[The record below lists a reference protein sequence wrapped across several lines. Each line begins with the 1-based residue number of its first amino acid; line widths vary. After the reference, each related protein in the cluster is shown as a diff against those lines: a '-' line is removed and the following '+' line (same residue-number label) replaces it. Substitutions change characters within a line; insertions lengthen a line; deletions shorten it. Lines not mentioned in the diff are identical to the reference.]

1 MTEEEKIHLP
11 EQIKKDNW
19 AFYVLSR
26 SDDPA
31 IKCLNVGNL
40 ITNLKATM
48 KLAGVTDNDPLL
60 FRNGIGANLAW
71 AQYTREKNPGRAS
84 QTAKQVLE
92 EVLFLVYDKRFATP
106 ESDSFK
112 GRGA

>member
-1 MTEEEKIHLP
+1 MTEIP
-11 EQIKKDNW
+11 SQIKMDNW
-19 AFYVLSR
+19 AFYVLAR

-48 KLAGVTDNDPLL
+48 RVAGITDHDALL
-60 FRNGIGANLAW
+60 YRNGIGANRAW
-71 AQYTREKNPGRAS
+71 AEYTREKNPGRAV

-112 GRGA
+112 GRGK

>member
-1 MTEEEKIHLP
+1 MTDIP
-11 EQIKKDNW
+11 SQIKKDNW

-48 KLAGVTDNDPLL
+48 KLAGITEHDALL
-60 FRNGIGANLAW
+60 HRNGIGANRAW
-71 AQYTREKNPGRAS
+71 AEYTREKNPGRAS

-92 EVLFLVYDKRFATP
+92 EVLFLVYDPRYSTP

-112 GRGA
+112 GRGV

>member
-1 MTEEEKIHLP
+1 MTDKKPDLP
-11 EQIKKDNW
+11 AQLKKDSW

-40 ITNLKATM
+40 ITNLKTTM
-48 KLAGVTDNDPLL
+48 KLAETTDHDTLL
-60 FRNGIGANLAW
+60 YRAGIGANLAW
-71 AQYTREKNPGRAS
+71 SQYARERNPGRAV

-92 EVLFLVYDKRFATP
+92 DVLVIVYDTRYCTP

-112 GRGA
+112 GRGV